1 MCVESDMIVDPWA
14 AHISS
19 FEIKDA
25 QITGIEQG
33 GNVLVRHDLHLR
45 VTEGRFEHLAEDDR
59 GKPAPSNLRYGCHI
73 DVVGAPA
80 QDYWSGTDMQ
90 LVIIGAHENGARI
103 TIAGLGAIGF
113 DDDGSPR
120 IEFENAPEMVVDLKE
135 DNASGSE
142 PK

>member
-90 LVIIGAHENGARI
+90 LVITGTHENGARI
-103 TIAGLGAIGF
+103 TIAGHGAIGF
-113 DDDGSPR
+113 DDDGVPSMQ
-120 IEFENAPEMVVDLKE
+120 FETAPEMVVDLEE
-135 DNASGSE
+135 DNSAGSA

>member
-1 MCVESDMIVDPWA
+1 
-14 AHISS
+14 
-19 FEIKDA
+19 
-25 QITGIEQG
+25 
-33 GNVLVRHDLHLR
+33 
-45 VTEGRFEHLAEDDR
+45 
-59 GKPAPSNLRYGCHI
+59 
-73 DVVGAPA
+73 
-80 QDYWSGTDMQ
+80 MQ
-90 LVIIGAHENGARI
+90 LVITGTHENGARI

>member
-1 MCVESDMIVDPWA
+1 MYVESYMTEDPWA

-19 FEIKDA
+19 FEIKGA
-25 QITGIEQG
+25 QIAGVEQG

-45 VTEGRFEHLAEDDR
+45 VTEGRFEHLADDDR
-59 GKPAPSNLRYGCHI
+59 GRPAPSNLRYSCHA
-73 DVVGAPA
+73 DVVGASVP
-80 QDYWSGTDMQ
+80 DYWSGTDMQ
-90 LVIIGAHENGARI
+90 LVITGTHENGARI